1 MRLEMNID
9 SRLRRL
15 VDDSLWLIP
24 SAMVVAAIGLSL
36 LTTQLDDAAEGQPFT
51 QYVFTGGAD
60 SARAILQTVAAAV
73 ITFTALVFT
82 ITVIALQL
90 SSQQFSPRVL
100 RTFLR
105 DRLSKFALGM
115 FVSTFIYSLMVLRVI
130 SASEERG
137 VDIPSISMMVLL
149 VMTLGS
155 VVMFVSYISHMTASI
170 RVSDIVAAVGD
181 ETRELIDRLQQ
192 PEDRSRFDGAVADR
206 SLLDGPTTDVV
217 VAPEPGSLTAID
229 HEGLLQ
235 LAARTEVG
243 FVITRQVG
251 DFVAEGQVVA
261 EVKGGRADQ
270 RKVWK
275 HLFVARERTME
286 QDVKFGIRQLVDVA
300 EKALSPSM
308 NDPTTAVMAID
319 QIHDVMRR
327 LAGKPFPVA
336 EHTDDRGVVR
346 LSVRPLEWEPMV
358 ELAFSEIRQFS
369 GRSLQVTRR
378 MMAALE
384 DLEDVALEERRGA
397 LKTERRLLQQ
407 SIADSFDNGRD
418 RELAGHAD
426 PQGVGSRG

>member
-1 MRLEMNID
+1 MKLD
-9 SRLRRL
+9 SRFRRL

-24 SAMVVAAIGLSL
+24 SAMVIAAIGLSL
-36 LTTQLDDAAEGQPFT
+36 VTTLLDDAAEGEPFT

-73 ITFTALVFT
+73 ITFTGLVFT

-115 FVSTFIYSLMVLRVI
+115 FVSTFIYSLMVLRVV
-130 SASEERG
+130 SPNPEEDG
-137 VDIPSISMMVLL
+137 INIPSISMMVLL

-155 VVMFVSYISHMTASI
+155 VAMFVSYISHMTRSI

-181 ETRELIDRLQQ
+181 ETRDVIARVHSPDEGTDSDGKAV
-192 PEDRSRFDGAVADR
+192 DRSV
-206 SLLDGPTTDVV
+206 LEGPTTDRVI
-217 VAPEPGSLTAID
+217 APRPGSLTAID
-229 HEGLLQ
+229 HEGLVE
-235 LAARTEVG
+235 LAANEDIGLVM
-243 FVITRQVG
+243 TRHVG

-261 EVKGGRADQ
+261 EVKGGRVDES
-270 RKVWK
+270 KVWK
-275 HLFVARERTME
+275 HLFIARERTME

-327 LAGKPFPVA
+327 LAGNGFPPA

-346 LSVRPLEWEPMV
+346 LAVRPLEWEAMV
-358 ELAFSEIRQFS
+358 ELAFSEIRLFS
-369 GRSLQVTRR
+369 GQSLQVTRR
-378 MMAALE
+378 IMAALD
-384 DLEDVALEERRGA
+384 DLEEVALAERKEA
-397 LKTERRLLQQ
+397 LRAERRLLEQ
-407 SIADSFDNGRD
+407 SISDSFDNSHD
-418 RELAGHAD
+418 RELAGGAD
-426 PQGVGSRG
+426 QQGVGSRR